1 MPNLPG
7 LSHFRY
13 NPPDICANNAGCGI
27 LLNRTADT
35 IVQGNRCLDD
45 QRVKTRKHGVFEF
58 RSCRSN
64 LFANNLCP
72 GNAQAGQVLEGEGSQ
87 SSGDVD

>member
-7 LSHFRY
+7 LSHFGY
-13 NPPDICANNAGCGI
+13 NPADICANNDGCGI

-45 QRVKTRKHGVFEF
+45 RRMKTQKHGVFEF
-58 RSCRSN
+58 GSCRSN
-64 LFANNLCP
+64 LFANNHCR
-72 GNAQAGQVLEGEGSQ
+72 GNAQAGLVLEGKDSH
-87 SSGDVD
+87 SSGNVD

>member
-7 LSHFRY
+7 LSHFGY
-13 NPPDICANNAGCGI
+13 NPADICANNDGCGI

-45 QRVKTRKHGVFEF
+45 QRVKTQEHRVFEF

-64 LFANNLCP
+64 LFANDLCP
-72 GNAQAGQVLEGEGSQ
+72 GNAQAGLVLEDEGSE
-87 SSGDVD
+87 SSGNVD